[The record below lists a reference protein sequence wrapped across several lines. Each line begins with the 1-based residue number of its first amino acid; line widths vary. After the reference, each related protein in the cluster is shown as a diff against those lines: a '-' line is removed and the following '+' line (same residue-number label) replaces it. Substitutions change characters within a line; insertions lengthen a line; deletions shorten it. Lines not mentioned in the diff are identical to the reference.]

1 MTARDMIAKGMVL
14 HGFLQIKNSEASS
27 VDLGRFRA
35 NKVKF
40 YLFQTIQCFR
50 SFRQFFDTQ

>member
-1 MTARDMIAKGMVL
+1 MTANMTDMIAKGMVL

-40 YLFQTIQCFR
+40 LPFPDDSVFQVFQTI
-50 SFRQFFDTQ
+50 S

>member
-1 MTARDMIAKGMVL
+1 MTARDMITKGMVL

-40 YLFQTIQCFR
+40 LPFPDDSVFQVFQTI
-50 SFRQFFDTQ
+50 S